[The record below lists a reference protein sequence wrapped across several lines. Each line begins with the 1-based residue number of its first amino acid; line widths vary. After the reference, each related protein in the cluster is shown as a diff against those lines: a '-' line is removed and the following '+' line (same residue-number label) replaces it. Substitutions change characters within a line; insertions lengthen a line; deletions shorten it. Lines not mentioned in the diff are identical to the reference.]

1 MAVPARARTCRRERV
16 TCSINQDAKEALMML
31 ILYTLLLSPL
41 VGLCL
46 RRVARRQLVRI
57 EHPTLKGALS

>member
-1 MAVPARARTCRRERV
+1 
-16 TCSINQDAKEALMML
+16 MML

-41 VGLCL
+41 VGLGL

-57 EHPTLKGALS
+57 EHPTLKGVRS